1 MKNKRESRCPL
12 RKTIIKAK
20 LSVTILN
27 DINKPGFRLGKMF
40 NLEGDIASLA
50 PLFIVGIAVV
60 LFLGIELLRS
70 KPNAKEPPLVHSTI
84 PFIGHIIGLVR
95 RGTQYYATAG

>member
-12 RKTIIKAK
+12 RNSIIRAK

-27 DINKPGFRLGKMF
+27 NINKPGFRLGKMF
-40 NLEGDIASLA
+40 NLEGDMASLA
-50 PLFIVGIAVV
+50 PLFLFGIALA
-60 LFLGIELLRS
+60 LFLGTELLRS
-70 KPNAKEPPLVHSTI
+70 KLNAKEPPLVHSSI